1 MKIFLVYLVI
11 NSPQNT
17 GYNYGLGYI
26 ASVLKEQGHSVD
38 YIVLK
43 NEKDILGLYGKIKQ
57 KKPKIIGF
65 SATTAQFVYLK
76 DIAKRTKEISDSF
89 IVCGGI
95 HPTLKPECILEIPD
109 LDAIVRGEGE
119 FPMFEFTKALE
130 NSENYHKI
138 KNFWFKEKDRIIKN
152 ELRTF
157 IENLDELP
165 FPDKSSLDY
174 QQLIDQSGGENR
186 FIFSRGCTF
195 ECTYC
200 SNKALGDLY
209 EGTYFGQRSPQKAIE
224 EIGLDAEKYKF
235 RRIIFDDDI
244 ISLNKRWFYEFFTL
258 YKKSFSYPFQCNL
271 RVGTVDSDMI
281 GLLKEA
287 GAYRIMIG
295 VEHGSEEFR
304 KTILNRNMS
313 NKEIIDTFK
322 LCRQHNV
329 RGCGQIMVGF
339 PFENKKL
346 FLDTVEFCRKFST
359 KEINVISI
367 FYPYPG
373 TGLGKLCEKN
383 NWLPNKKYYK
393 EREEAI
399 ISYPGFRKEEIQ
411 LCADVFYI
419 LLRFRFIPLKMPLN
433 LVLYLYNFV
442 KQIKTFT
449 SLFLLYLRKW
459 GKLMPWQREM

>member
-43 NEKDILGLYGKIKQ
+43 NEKDILGLYGKIKE

-152 ELRTF
+152 ELMTF
-157 IENLDELP
+157 IENLDDLP

-174 QQLIDQSGGENR
+174 QRVIDESEGANR
-186 FIFSRGCTF
+186 FIFSRGCIF
-195 ECTYC
+195 ECAYC
-200 SNKALGDLY
+200 SNKPLAQLCQ
-209 EGTYFGQRSPQKAIE
+209 GTYFRQRSARKAIE
-224 EIGLDAEKYKF
+224 EIELDAEKYKF
-235 RRIIFDDDI
+235 IGIIFDDDI

-258 YKKSFSYPFQCNL
+258 YKKNFSYPFACNL

-281 GLLKEA
+281 RLLKEA
-287 GAYRIMIG
+287 GAYRVFIG
-295 VEHGSEEFR
+295 IEHGNEQFR
-304 KTILNRNMS
+304 KAILKRNMS
-313 NKEIIDTFK
+313 NEQIADTFE
-322 LCRQHNV
+322 LCKRHNV
-329 RGCGQIMVGF
+329 VARAQIMVGL
-339 PFENKKL
+339 PFENKNL
-346 FLDTVEFCRKFST
+346 FLDTVRFCRKFST
-359 KEINVISI
+359 REINFISI
-367 FYPYPG
+367 FHPYPG
-373 TGLGKLCEKN
+373 TELGKLCERN
-383 NWLPNKKYYK
+383 NWLPNKRYYR
-393 EREEAI
+393 EREEAV
-399 ISYPGFRKEEIQ
+399 ISYPGFTKEEIQ
-411 LCADVFYI
+411 LCADVFTV
-419 LLRFRFIPLKMPLN
+419 LMRFKFIPLKMPLI
-433 LVLYLYNFV
+433 LVLYFHKL
-442 KQIKTFT
+442 IKHIENIYMFILP
-449 SLFLLYLRKW
+449 LFK
-459 GKLMPWQREM
+459 KVE